1 MPSPRH
7 SNSPKPPP
15 IAAKPYSP
23 TSSAAKPSTAWTAS
37 PKPAAISTL
46 ALDGA
51 RQIGAVEEQ
60 WTAQYGLGRVY
71 RRNGEDARALETLR
85 QAIAGIE
92 SVRTALGTASL
103 KAEFLANKRDV
114 YDAAIDILLQTAAAT
129 PAQLFD
135 LIERARSRNLQ
146 DALRDRMS
154 LPTLPELQRRLDPHS
169 LLIEYWIA
177 PGRVAAL
184 WICPGRQRRRHPDPD
199 HRRHQLPS
207 ANSPPPCPRLAIP
220 RGAPRLRKSV
230 SSCSPAFPLAPPS
243 PNS

>member
-1 MPSPRH
+1 MPRALDAFAQALQLAEAT
-7 SNSPKPPP
+7 SNRRETVLAHLFRGEALYRMDRVAEAGRDFS
-15 IAAKPYSP
+15 
-23 TSSAAKPSTAWTAS
+23 
-37 PKPAAISTL
+37 L

-129 PAQLFD
+129 PVQLFD

-154 LPTLPELQRRLDPHS
+154 LPDPS
-169 LLIEYWIA
+169 
-177 PGRVAAL
+177 G
-184 WICPGRQRRRHPDPD
+184 
-199 HRRHQLPS
+199 
-207 ANSPPPCPRLAIP
+207 
-220 RGAPRLRKSV
+220 
-230 SSCSPAFPLAPPS
+230 SPAPPRPAFS
-243 PNS
+243 AD